1 MKTATPTAKNKAS
14 QTARRKEIRAVKK
27 ALKRNEKNIT
37 RQEGLLIHLRRKA
50 YAQWVEI
57 GRQEELLILSRRA
70 K

>member
-27 ALKRNEKNIT
+27 ALKRTEKTIALI
-37 RQEGLLIHLRRKA
+37 QECLTHLWVKA
-50 YAQWVEI
+50 HAQS
-57 GRQEELLILSRRA
+57 EELLILSRRA